1 MIYYDQ
7 NLCFS
12 GKMAI
17 QEVKL
22 TFGLWEYRKEVIT
35 TVGGNC
41 LGLNVIRAAVENV
54 YDNLNETKTKGKYR
68 VMGGIILEDNNGNSL
83 ETFDI
88 ENEGCQWLENM
99 LISAEIISINPSG
112 SK

>member
-1 MIYYDQ
+1 MVYYDQ
-7 NLCFS
+7 SLCFD
-12 GKMAI
+12 GKVAI

-22 TFGLWEYRKEVIT
+22 TFGLWEYRKEVVT

-54 YDNLNETKTKGKYR
+54 YDNLKIRTQGKYGI
-68 VMGGIILEDNNGNSL
+68 MEGIILEDSNGNSL
-83 ETFDI
+83 ETFDV
-88 ENEGCQWLENM
+88 EQEGCQWLENM

-112 SK
+112 K